1 MAEERTRE
9 QARKIFQDMLAGMG
23 LTTSN
28 GFTQAEIDQLLS
40 SVESW
45 TETNISDED
54 MLMLF
59 RTSRETS
66 AIYEK
71 RFPGMKA
78 LASRAQAISE
88 REYINLEGQYRDVLR
103 SSGLPSRYYDSFD
116 DYGRF
121 IAGGVSV
128 AEVEQ
133 RVTAARS
140 LMNPRIALELEEY
153 YGIGEG
159 MATAFLL
166 GLTDEKGIMLDAQ
179 AEARNQ
185 QQLRDAAR
193 TVQIGGMAE
202 AAGFNMGRSQAELL
216 AGTALGRGVDP
227 FGQQT
232 QEQLETKFNQA
243 RRTAN
248 RESTLAAIDRET
260 YSDMDTL
267 QAAFG
272 DDQKKLASERRAK
285 RERARFQGSA
295 GASSG
300 SLSVERNL

>member
-1 MAEERTRE
+1 MAEPGTGE
-9 QARKIFQDMLAGMG
+9 QARQVFIDLLTSMG
-23 LTTSN
+23 LTPSN
-28 GFTQAEIDQLLS
+28 GFTQAEINQLIS

-45 TETNISDED
+45 TESSISQDD

-59 RTSRETS
+59 RTSKETS

-78 LASRAQAISE
+78 LAARGQAMSE
-88 REYINLEGQYRDVLR
+88 REYIGLEQSYRDVLR
-103 SSGLPSRYYDSFD
+103 SSGLPSQYYDSFD

-121 IAGGVSV
+121 IAGGVSA

-140 LMNPRIALELEEY
+140 LMNPRISAELEEY

-216 AGTALGRGVDP
+216 AATTLGQGVDP
-227 FGQQT
+227 FMQGT
-232 QEQLETKFNQA
+232 QAQLEATFNQA

-248 RESTLAAIDRET
+248 RAATLAGIDREA
-260 YSDMDTL
+260 YSEMDTL

-272 DDQKKLASERRAK
+272 DDEKKLASERRAK

-295 GASSG
+295 GVSGG
-300 SLSVERNL
+300 SLGVERNL